1 LAIAAYG
8 EADLRLRWPS
18 ITRAFCEVFVAMSE
32 RPMRRFLG
40 VVLRRTS
47 LFFAVG
53 FSVAFATER
62 GSAEAAALRV
72 AQATPAT
79 PASPPQPA
87 PETKPESLGTPAT
100 VIDGQAAES
109 LLGKKVQS
117 AKGED
122 LGRIVDVIVDK
133 AGQIRAAVIDF
144 GGFLGVGSR
153 KIAVDWHA
161 IHMTPDGK
169 LDHLVI
175 SLPQDQLHSA
185 PVYKEGEPVVVI
197 GPPAEPIKTP
207 PAAPA
212 SAPPPAA
219 PAGN

>member
-1 LAIAAYG
+1 
-8 EADLRLRWPS
+8 
-18 ITRAFCEVFVAMSE
+18 
-32 RPMRRFLG
+32 MRVSVG
-40 VVLRRTS
+40 GVLRRSSWVFAAVTS
-47 LFFAVG
+47 VI
-53 FSVAFATER
+53 
-62 GSAEAAALRV
+62 AALPCGEASAASLHF
-72 AQATPAT
+72 AQATAPTAAPVPAV
-79 PASPPQPA
+79 PAEA
-87 PETKPESLGTPAT
+87 KPDPSLGTPAV

-117 AKGED
+117 SKGDD

-175 SLPQDQLHSA
+175 ALPQDQLRSA
-185 PVYKEGEPVVVI
+185 PAYKEGEPVVVI
-197 GPPAEPIKTP
+197 AAPAEPAKAPAPAQPAAIA

-212 SAPPPAA
+212 DAPPK
-219 PAGN
+219 